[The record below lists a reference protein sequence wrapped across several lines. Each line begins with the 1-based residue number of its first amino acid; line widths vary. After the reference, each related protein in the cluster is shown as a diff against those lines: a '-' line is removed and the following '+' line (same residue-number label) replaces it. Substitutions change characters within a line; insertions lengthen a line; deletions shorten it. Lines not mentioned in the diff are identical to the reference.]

1 MPKLVT
7 ITWKIMIK
15 IKDRHILIIGMQ
27 ISKVTYKWLF
37 KSVDET
43 SEFNEDVTK
52 RYNDENDERYYID
65 IDVQYPENLH
75 SLHNDLSFLHE
86 KMKLFERNLF
96 QYYI

>member
-1 MPKLVT
+1 MGCKSQKLP
-7 ITWKIMIK
+7 IN
-15 IKDRHILIIGMQ
+15 D
-27 ISKVTYKWLF
+27 F

-65 IDVQYPENLH
+65 IDVQYPENLR

>member
-1 MPKLVT
+1 MGCKSQKLP
-7 ITWKIMIK
+7 IN
-15 IKDRHILIIGMQ
+15 D
-27 ISKVTYKWLF
+27 F

-96 QYYI
+96 QYYV

>member
-1 MPKLVT
+1 MGCKSQKLP
-7 ITWKIMIK
+7 I
-15 IKDRHILIIGMQ
+15 DD
-27 ISKVTYKWLF
+27 F

>member
-1 MPKLVT
+1 MECKSQKLP
-7 ITWKIMIK
+7 I
-15 IKDRHILIIGMQ
+15 DD
-27 ISKVTYKWLF
+27 F

-96 QYYI
+96 QYYV

>member
-1 MPKLVT
+1 MGCKSQKLP
-7 ITWKIMIK
+7 IN
-15 IKDRHILIIGMQ
+15 D
-27 ISKVTYKWLF
+27 F

>member
-1 MPKLVT
+1 MGCKSQKLP
-7 ITWKIMIK
+7 I
-15 IKDRHILIIGMQ
+15 DD
-27 ISKVTYKWLF
+27 F

-96 QYYI
+96 QYYV

>member
-1 MPKLVT
+1 MGCKSQKLP
-7 ITWKIMIK
+7 I
-15 IKDRHILIIGMQ
+15 DD
-27 ISKVTYKWLF
+27 F

-75 SLHNDLSFLHE
+75 SLHNDLSLLHE

-96 QYYI
+96 QYYV

>member
-1 MPKLVT
+1 MGCKSQKLP
-7 ITWKIMIK
+7 I
-15 IKDRHILIIGMQ
+15 DD
-27 ISKVTYKWLF
+27 F

-86 KMKLFERNLF
+86 KMKLFERSLF

>member
-1 MPKLVT
+1 MGCKSQKLP
-7 ITWKIMIK
+7 I
-15 IKDRHILIIGMQ
+15 DD
-27 ISKVTYKWLF
+27 F

-65 IDVQYPENLH
+65 IDVQYPENLD

-96 QYYI
+96 QYYV

>member
-1 MPKLVT
+1 MGCKSQKLP
-7 ITWKIMIK
+7 IN
-15 IKDRHILIIGMQ
+15 D
-27 ISKVTYKWLF
+27 F

-96 QYYI
+96 QYCI

>member
-1 MPKLVT
+1 MGCISQKLP
-7 ITWKIMIK
+7 I
-15 IKDRHILIIGMQ
+15 DD
-27 ISKVTYKWLF
+27 F

>member
-1 MPKLVT
+1 MGCKSQKLP
-7 ITWKIMIK
+7 I
-15 IKDRHILIIGMQ
+15 DD
-27 ISKVTYKWLF
+27 F

-52 RYNDENDERYYID
+52 PYNDENDERYYID

-96 QYYI
+96 QYYV

>member
-1 MPKLVT
+1 MGCKSQKLP
-7 ITWKIMIK
+7 I
-15 IKDRHILIIGMQ
+15 DD
-27 ISKVTYKWLF
+27 F

-75 SLHNDLSFLHE
+75 SLHNDLSFLYE

-96 QYYI
+96 QYYV